1 MAEFSDRIKELRAEN
16 DYTMDYVVNCINKKH
31 GTRLTRS
38 HISRYERGET
48 SPSITIFS
56 YFCEFYNV
64 SADYLLG
71 LVDDPQGKYGTPY
84 VPPVALGEPGRHRRV
99 VVRAA
104 RMKSNRKKIG
114 GAS

>member
-1 MAEFSDRIKELRAEN
+1 MRTFGEIEKELRL
-16 DYTMDYVVNCINKKH
+16 KH
-31 GTRLTRS
+31 GYTIDDVAAGTNLS
-38 HISRYERGET
+38 KGAISRYESGTRE
-48 SPSITIFS
+48 PAFHLIR

-84 VPPVALGEPGRHRRV
+84 VPPVVLGEPGRHRRV
-99 VVRAA
+99 VARAA